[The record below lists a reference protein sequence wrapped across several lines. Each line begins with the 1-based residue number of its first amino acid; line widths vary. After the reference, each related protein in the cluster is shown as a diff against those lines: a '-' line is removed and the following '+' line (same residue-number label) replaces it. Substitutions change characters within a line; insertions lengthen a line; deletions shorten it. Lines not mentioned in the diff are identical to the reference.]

1 MQLSPREIDHL
12 TILSN
17 AGLLAQRRLARG
29 CRLSQPEATAL
40 IAHVVM
46 EKARDGKSTVAQLMD
61 SCRRLIGIHNVMP
74 AVPHLIHEV
83 QVECTFP
90 DGTKLVTVPTPITLD
105 YGDLAEALYG
115 SFLPVPSND
124 LFAPSNDTISLL
136 STDEIN
142 DNPFRSFGPGHI
154 WNNPTAEPITL
165 NPSKSPILLSVT
177 NTCDRPIQVGSHYH
191 FIECNPYLSFDRALS
206 YGRRL
211 NICSGTAVRF
221 EPGERKTV
229 SLVEIGGAKVIR
241 GGNNL
246 VDGPVAEVGR
256 PPAYVM
262 DRIEGLGFC
271 HVAENL
277 NTPTGTMTSSCEH
290 TKMERSDYAKTFGP
304 TAGDHVRL
312 GDTALV
318 VEVEYDLVAGI
329 GVSNSNSDANSDS
342 NASNNDQGFGDGDG
356 YGDEVKF
363 GGGKVIRD
371 GMGQASGLTSTQTL
385 DLVITNA
392 LIIDYTGIYKAD
404 VGINDGTIVGIGK
417 AGNPDT
423 QDHIHPNLII
433 GVNTEVIAGE
443 GSILTAGGVDTH
455 IHYICPQLANEAIA
469 SGLTTMLGGGTG
481 PATGTCATTCTPSPA
496 HLCMMMQATDC
507 LPLNFGFTGKG
518 NSSKPQGLEDAILA
532 GACGLKLHEDWG
544 TTPATIDSCLSVAE
558 EHDVQ
563 VTIHT
568 DTLNESTCCEGSLN
582 AMKGR
587 TIHTYHSEGAGGGHA
602 PDIIRVCGAMNVI
615 PSSTNPTRPYTSN
628 TIDEHL
634 DMLMVCHHLDKSLK
648 EDVAFAESRIRGETI
663 AAEDVLHDL
672 GAISIISSDSQAM
685 GRVGEVITRTWQ
697 TAHKMKVQ
705 RGQLKEDQERCL
717 KLDHDNGNDNN
728 GHGPFGLVDN
738 ERVKRYI
745 AKYTINPCIAH
756 GFGDVLGSVEVG
768 KMADL
773 CLWSPA
779 FFGAKPK
786 LILKGGHIAW
796 AQMGDPNA
804 SIPTVEPVYM
814 RPQFVGISPLAA
826 AKHSLV
832 FVSKLSIEK
841 GVIDT
846 YGLQKTVHAVKKCRG
861 LTKKDMKLNDATPDI
876 KVDPETF
883 QVTADGEHLT
893 CAPLGKLPLAQQY
906 FMF

>member
-1 MQLSPREIDHL
+1 MQLSPREVDHL
-12 TILSN
+12 TILSQ

-40 IAHVVM
+40 IAHVVL
-46 EKARDGKSTVAQLMD
+46 EKARDGTNTVAQLMD

-74 AVPHLIHEV
+74 GVPHMIHEV

-124 LFAPSNDTISLL
+124 SFAPSNMSMDTAASDPLK
-136 STDEIN
+136 
-142 DNPFRSFGPGHI
+142 SFGPGYI
-154 WNNPTAEPITL
+154 WTSPGNAETSITL
-165 NPSKSPILLSVT
+165 NPSKTPIILAVT

-191 FIECNPYLSFDRALS
+191 FIECNPYLSFDRALA

-221 EPGERKTV
+221 EPGESKTV

-246 VDGPVAEVGR
+246 VDGVVAEVGK
-256 PPAYVM
+256 PPVEVM
-262 DRIEGLGFC
+262 EKISALSFC
-271 HVAENL
+271 HVAS
-277 NTPTGTMTSSCEH
+277 TSTGGEH
-290 TKMERSDYAKTFGP
+290 TKMSRTAYAKTFGP
-304 TAGDHVRL
+304 TTGDRVRL

-318 VEVEYDLVAGI
+318 IEVEYDLVAG
-329 GVSNSNSDANSDS
+329 SDKV
-342 NASNNDQGFGDGDG
+342 G

-371 GMGQASGLTSTQTL
+371 GMGQASGLTSQQTL

-404 VGINDGTIVGIGK
+404 VGVNNGTIVGIGK

-423 QDHIHPNLII
+423 QDGVSPDLVI

-455 IHYICPQLANEAIA
+455 IHYICPQLADEAIA

-481 PATGTCATTCTPSPA
+481 PATGTCATTCTPAPT
-496 HLCMMMQATDC
+496 HLRMMMQATDG

-518 NSSKPQGLEDAILA
+518 NSSRPEGLIDAIEA

-544 TTPATIDSCLSVAE
+544 TTPATIDNCLSVAE
-558 EHDVQ
+558 EHDIQ

-568 DTLNESTCCEGSLN
+568 DTLNESTCCEGSLA
-582 AMKGR
+582 AMKDR

-615 PSSTNPTRPYTSN
+615 PSSTNPTRPYTTN

-634 DMLMVCHHLDKSLK
+634 DMLMVCHHLDKSFK

-663 AAEDVLHDL
+663 AAEDILHDM

-705 RGQLKEDQERCL
+705 RGQLKEDQARQFRVGM
-717 KLDHDNGNDNN
+717 D
-728 GHGPFGLVDN
+728 GPLGLVDN

-779 FFGAKPK
+779 YFGAKPK
-786 LILKGGHIAW
+786 LIVKGGHIAW

-814 RPQFVGISPLAA
+814 RPQFVGISPLAS
-826 AKHSLV
+826 AKNSLV
-832 FVSKLSIEK
+832 FVSKLSVDK
-841 GVIDT
+841 GVVDG
-846 YGLQKTVHAVKKCRG
+846 YGLQKTIHAVKKCRG

-893 CAPLGKLPLAQQY
+893 CVPLGELPLAQQY